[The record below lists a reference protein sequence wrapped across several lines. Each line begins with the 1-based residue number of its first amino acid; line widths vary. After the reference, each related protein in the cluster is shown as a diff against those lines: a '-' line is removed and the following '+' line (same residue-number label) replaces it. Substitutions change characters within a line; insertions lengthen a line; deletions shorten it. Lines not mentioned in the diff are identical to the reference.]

1 VQWAGRRNAGGDRK
15 EVIWLFVEKAGLVI
29 SLGTVMVLVACAL
42 FGKIPLPVG
51 VMGHEGSTVI
61 VVLNSLGLLP
71 ARR

>member
-1 VQWAGRRNAGGDRK
+1 
-15 EVIWLFVEKAGLVI
+15 
-29 SLGTVMVLVACAL
+29 MVLVACAL

-51 VMGHEGSTVI
+51 LLGHEGRVI